1 VGLPKRRVSFYC
13 RTKRKFQFIAPE
25 VVSFPTR
32 PPDQVLAKDPLA
44 SVMGSLVRTNLI
56 SL

>member
-1 VGLPKRRVSFYC
+1 MGLPKRRVSFYC